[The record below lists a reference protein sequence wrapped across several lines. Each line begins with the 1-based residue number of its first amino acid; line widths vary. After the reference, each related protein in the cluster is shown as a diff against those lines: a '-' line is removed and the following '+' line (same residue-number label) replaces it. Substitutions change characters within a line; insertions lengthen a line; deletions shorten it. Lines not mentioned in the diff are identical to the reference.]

1 MRPEHAAVVVAL
13 LEDAVGERV
22 VASLRKLAVEHTAN
36 EPVITGRVPEADRET
51 GRRGGGDEPLLGVV
65 GAGCAFIDQ
74 DHVDRLVQ
82 ALAVDG
88 LAQPM
93 RDRAVTRDHPAP
105 DHRQARRMRDRF
117 RRKRN
122 RRRAGLVLRVLLR
135 VHGRSSDDNNRATT
149 AMWRAISIARAG
161 IGA

>member
-1 MRPEHAAVVVAL
+1 MP
-13 LEDAVGERV
+13 D
-22 VASLRKLAVEHTAN
+22 
-36 EPVITGRVPEADRET
+36 ADRET

-65 GAGCAFIDQ
+65 GARRALVDQ

-105 DHRQARRMRDRF
+105 DRRQARRMGDRF
-117 RRKRN
+117 RRERN

-135 VHGRSSDDNNRATT
+135 VHGRSSDDNKQRNDGDV
-149 AMWRAISIARAG
+149 AG
-161 IGA
+161 DQHSTGWDWSVNAWLSVTPLLAESDCNFG